1 MLKSLEPISYRS
13 FSITQII
20 FPSRMFHGMN
30 ICHLSSYP
38 VSSKL
43 GSLGPA
49 MWSIFPRITLHFF
62 TVGAYLQVLLQFQSL
77 YAATQSEEKIRRY
90 INSNTDVFRQSEVIS
105 SKRQFDFL
113 KILKYINVKF
123 RSPHLC
129 QYFEFALQNFPFC
142 FTFSQ
147 LKEANIKRKKIISEK
162 GFYLHTTYS
171 KLTKI

>member
-1 MLKSLEPISYRS
+1 MIADWTEVVLVNKRSWTVRLSYASFYSSPLEWSLTHFAKLSSWKQSVSIIYYTRIHRVAVEFLRNIARSNFRPYDPFKTSQDMLKSLEPISYRS

-62 TVGAYLQVLLQFQSL
+62 TVGAKCYFSFSL
-77 YAATQSEEKIRRY
+77 YMQQRR
-90 INSNTDVFRQSEVIS
+90 
-105 SKRQFDFL
+105 
-113 KILKYINVKF
+113 
-123 RSPHLC
+123 
-129 QYFEFALQNFPFC
+129 A
-142 FTFSQ
+142 
-147 LKEANIKRKKIISEK
+147 KKN
-162 GFYLHTTYS
+162 
-171 KLTKI
+171 